1 MAQNLPIDEASCGSA
16 LADFL
21 RLYSA
26 DSAKLTTV
34 FNGVID
40 VLDRLQDGGFC
51 LGVCTNKPL
60 APTKIVLDQFGL
72 TRFFDTIVGGDQLAS
87 RKPDPAM
94 LFHAM
99 ACLGTTSCLF
109 VGDSEIDRET
119 ADSAFQPFS
128 LFTEGYRTNSIE
140 ALNPEYYF
148 NEYEELLNIVNIE
161 QKK

>member
-1 MAQNLPIDEASCGSA
+1 MRIAA

-26 DSAKLTTV
+26 DSAKLTTI
-34 FNGVID
+34 FDGAID
-40 VLDRLQDGGFC
+40 ALDRLRDGGFR
-51 LGVCTNKPL
+51 LGICTNKPL

-99 ACLGTTSCLF
+99 ACLDVTSCLF

-119 ADSAFQPFS
+119 ATAAGQPFA
-128 LFTEGYRTNSIE
+128 LFTEGYRTSSIE
-140 ALNPEYYF
+140 TLNPEYYF
-148 NEYEELLNIVNIE
+148 NEYSELLDIVNI
-161 QKK
+161 